1 VQENSPSR
9 EPGGSELPVE
19 QNNGETTLILGRAVR
34 AASDSNHAEA
44 NLFLASVQR
53 PNKRRT
59 VVRLRT
65 RTEWRN
71 LIRIF

>member
-53 PNKRRT
+53 R
-59 VVRLRT
+59 
-65 RTEWRN
+65 
-71 LIRIF
+71 